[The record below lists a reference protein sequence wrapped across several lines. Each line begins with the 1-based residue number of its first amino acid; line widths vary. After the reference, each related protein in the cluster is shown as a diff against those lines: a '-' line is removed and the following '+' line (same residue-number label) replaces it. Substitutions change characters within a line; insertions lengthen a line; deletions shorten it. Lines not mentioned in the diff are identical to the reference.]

1 VSAALSLL
9 SLVLVLVSVLVLVL
23 YHLDS
28 ILPDRLTAL
37 ESDGIR
43 RLPTLTADDDDNGTD
58 CVCISF
64 DDDDNDVGTYSLI
77 GCNNDVDDPAGS
89 IDVKELVLIIPCNW
103 SDETVAIFTGWGK
116 CMPLLVLVLV
126 LVWWFVLVW

>member
-9 SLVLVLVSVLVLVL
+9 SLVLVLVLSSVLVLVLVLVL

-89 IDVKELVLIIPCNW
+89 IDVKELVLLIIPCN
-103 SDETVAIFTGWGK
+103 
-116 CMPLLVLVLV
+116 
-126 LVWWFVLVW
+126 